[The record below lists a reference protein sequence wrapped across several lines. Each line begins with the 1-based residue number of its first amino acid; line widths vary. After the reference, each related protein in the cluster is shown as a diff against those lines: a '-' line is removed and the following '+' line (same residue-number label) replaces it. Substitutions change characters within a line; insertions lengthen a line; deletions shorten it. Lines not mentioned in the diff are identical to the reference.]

1 MLERYLDNLTSY
13 AETVFD
19 PSSEI
24 INEFRGGEDGSVGQ
38 QRRINPI
45 HPSSQSIPQSLE
57 DWGGHL
63 VPGASESSLKYVQV
77 NASDIFSL
85 PADNFPDGYSPERIH
100 NPSLSQGEVWRRRR
114 SGGAFRAFQ
123 QKGQVFETAV
133 ANNKMVRLIL
143 YNPSHFVENHKG
155 ESVTLVQRKIKILN
169 YPGSP
174 WDWESS
180 GLVRAKITTKEML
193 YSNR

>member
-1 MLERYLDNLTSY
+1 LGECVSEASLYGNESNNNRASIALDSLGSELETLQTHRETTNNNYRLSNTLDFEERPAAKADNGRT
-13 AETVFD
+13 
-19 PSSEI
+19 
-24 INEFRGGEDGSVGQ
+24 DGLSG
-38 QRRINPI
+38 
-45 HPSSQSIPQSLE
+45 SIPGWLK
-57 DWGGHL
+57 DL
-63 VPGASESSLKYVQV
+63 VDAE
-77 NASDIFSL
+77 
-85 PADNFPDGYSPERIH
+85 E
-100 NPSLSQGEVWRRRR
+100 GEVWRRRR

-123 QKGQVFETAV
+123 QKGQVVETAV